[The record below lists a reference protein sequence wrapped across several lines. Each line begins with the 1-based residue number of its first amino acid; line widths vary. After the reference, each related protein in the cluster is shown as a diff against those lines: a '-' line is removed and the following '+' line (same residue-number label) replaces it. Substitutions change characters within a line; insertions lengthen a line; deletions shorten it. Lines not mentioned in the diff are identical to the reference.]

1 MDEDQ
6 ELKAKRERIA
16 EARRKRE
23 AMVAARE
30 KRAEAARLDAELA
43 LEEQRLR
50 DEPEID
56 KAIAE
61 HGPLGIK
68 TAVVETPLGAI
79 VVKRPNHLHYKRFLD
94 KASTK
99 TDDLWALVRT
109 CIVYPDVAKV
119 NAICEEYPALVVT
132 LADACVDLAGHRKS
146 ELAPK

>member
-6 ELKAKRERIA
+6 ELKAKRDRIA

-23 AMVAARE
+23 AMVVARE
-30 KRAEAARLDAELA
+30 KKAEAARLDAELA

-61 HGPLGIK
+61 HGPLDIK
-68 TAVVETPLGAI
+68 TAVVETPRGAI

-109 CIVYPDVAKV
+109 CIVYPDVARV

-132 LADACVDLAGHRKS
+132 LADACVTLAGHRKS